1 MTQEVRVVLT
11 LEVDIKETKED
22 IISNLHCILPHLIR
36 VNEVE
41 EESEIYKTETI
52 SSVTNCPTCG
62 AECSVEGDTTHYYVP
77 KNK

>member
-1 MTQEVRVVLT
+1 MKQEVRVVLT

-22 IISNLHCILPHLIR
+22 IISDLHCILPHLIR

-62 AECSVEGDTTHYYVP
+62 AECNVEGDTTHYYVP
-77 KNK
+77 KK

>member
-1 MTQEVRVVLT
+1 MKQEVRVVLT

-22 IISNLHCILPHLIR
+22 IISDLHCILPHLIR

-77 KNK
+77 KK